1 MCQIKDLNTT
11 TNLTMHLSV
20 QFTIYIMMLISTYV
34 LNIGKTNL
42 TVRIAHCRVVQTVPI
57 QERNKFV

>member
-42 TVRIAHCRVVQTVPI
+42 TVRIAPCRVVQTVPI

>member
-34 LNIGKTNL
+34 LNIRKTNL
-42 TVRIAHCRVVQTVPI
+42 TVRIAPCRVVQTVPI